1 MNNIRDI
8 RAIWFKNH
16 VAKIQSFDDDNLIR
30 INWRHSDGNSNY
42 AVLYIID
49 RRTATLFVSGDLGQ
63 AVYRWGGDIG
73 INFIA
78 GCDIG
83 YFNEK
88 CCASSCG
95 ERGKTWSEEVAVNY
109 VKQWAKDNIE
119 GLDDKNLPEYMY
131 DDGMCEE
138 LSLKTEAPELVK
150 YFEDQ
155 DAYKHWKELSDEERA
170 LYTVACKK
178 YIESPAVERLS
189 KNHYISEHLA
199 AKKKYDELMPEAIRR
214 CWSEHDWH
222 EYLRE
227 DGYKFFGDGY
237 YECGDIGE
245 TISIRIEAHLIGM
258 KMIRDGIKE
267 GKFQIEKPAHVA
279 PPAPQIQ
286 APKSRWR
293 RLWEGF
299 IGDWEP
305 QKVPQKS

>member
-1 MNNIRDI
+1 MNNIKDI

-16 VAKIQSFDDDNLIR
+16 VAKIQSHDDDNLIR

-73 INFIA
+73 IDFIG

-109 VKQWAKDNIE
+109 VKHWAKDNIE
-119 GLDDKNLPEYMY
+119 ALDDKNLYEYMY

-138 LSLKTEAPELVK
+138 LLKTDAPDLIK
-150 YFEDQ
+150 YFRDP
-155 DAYKHWKELSDEERA
+155 DICKRWNELTADERE
-170 LYTVACKK
+170 LYTTVAKK
-178 YIESPAVERLS
+178 YMATDAVNRLS
-189 KNHYISEHLA
+189 KHHFVREHIE

-214 CWSEHDWH
+214 CWSRHDWH
-222 EYLRE
+222 DYLRE

-237 YECGDIGE
+237 YEFGDIGE

-258 KMIRDGIKE
+258 KMIREGINS
-267 GKFQIEKPAHVA
+267 GAFQIERPMPAA
-279 PPAPQIQ
+279 PPTPTPQ
-286 APKSRWR
+286 PTKSRWR

-299 IGDWEP
+299 IGDWE
-305 QKVPQKS
+305 VSNASST